1 MDDRKKKA
9 LRAAFPRTIPVL
21 TGFLFLGTAYGIY
34 MQSMG
39 FSFVYPLCM
48 SIAIFGGSLEFVT
61 VDLLLSRFAPL
72 QTLLMALMIQARH
85 FFYGVAML
93 DKYRGTGKKKFYL
106 IYGLCDETF
115 SLNCSGEVPE
125 GVDRGWYYFFVTAL
139 DHSYWVTGAT
149 LGGVLGSLFAI
160 RTEGLDFVLTA
171 MFVVI
176 FLENW
181 LQSDRHITHL
191 LGAGVSLLCLCVFG
205 ADSFLIPTMLGILL
219 LLTAF
224 RKPIERGRAQ

>member
-1 MDDRKKKA
+1 MDEIKKKA
-9 LRAAFPRTIPVL
+9 LRSAFPRTIPVL

-85 FFYGVAML
+85 FFYGLAML
-93 DKYRGTGKKKFYL
+93 DKYRGTGKKKGYL
-106 IYGLCDETF
+106 IFGLCDETF

-125 GVDRGWYYFFVTAL
+125 GVDRGWYYFFVTLL
-139 DHSYWVTGAT
+139 DQSYWVTGAT

-160 RTEGLDFVLTA
+160 QTEGLDFVLTA

-176 FLENW
+176 LLENW
-181 LQSDRHITHL
+181 LKSDRHVTHL
-191 LGAGVSLLCLCVFG
+191 LGASASVLCLCAFG
-205 ADSFLIPTMLGILL
+205 ADSFLIPSMLGILL

-224 RKPIERGRAQ
+224 RKPIERGRAE